1 MTVISFYHTGSALKG
16 LNDCSIPQPAAAR
29 RSELGS
35 DAAVSGGQG
44 GGEGGRRGRE
54 GRGREGREGVVFNIP
69 LTAKRHLSRLSDL
82 ESL

>member
-16 LNDCSIPQPAAAR
+16 LNGCSIPQPAAAR

-35 DAAVSGGQG
+35 DAAVAGGQG
-44 GGEGGRRGRE
+44 GGEGEGGGEE
-54 GRGREGREGVVFNIP
+54 GRGREGVVFNIP
-69 LTAKRHLSRLSDL
+69 LTAKGHLSRLSVL